1 MVLMNQIET
10 IGVDLGGTKLAVGVV
25 DGQPNTVWD
34 NEVPSTG
41 YSQEAVIDLLAE
53 QINLAHGARPDARA
67 AGVGIPATIDYS
79 TGYAVST
86 VNLDLENLP
95 VRDML
100 CEKVGLPAFI
110 DNDANVAMLAEV
122 LYGAA
127 KGARG
132 AIMMTLGTGIGGGVF
147 LDGEIFRGSSGA
159 AAELGHTVVDIDGPR
174 CQGNCPGRGCI
185 ECYASGTAI
194 GRQGREAAET
204 HPESALGQLLAEG
217 REIGGREVTE
227 AARQG
232 DDAAVGVINTVGHYL
247 GNAIVSLCNVFQP
260 EVVVLGGGAMAMGE
274 LILEPVRKELQA
286 RGLRPN
292 RDATVV
298 AAKLGPAAGMIGAA
312 ALARIEL
319 EKSA

>member
-10 IGVDLGGTKLAVGVV
+10 IGADLGGTKLAVGVV
-25 DGQPNTVWD
+25 DGEPQTLWN
-34 NEVPSTG
+34 NEVPSSG
-41 YSQEAVIDLLAE
+41 YSQEAVIDLLSE
-53 QINLAHGARPDARA
+53 QINLAHEARPDVRA
-67 AGVGIPATIDYS
+67 AGVGIPATIDYA
-79 TGYAVST
+79 TGAAVST
-86 VNLDLENLP
+86 VNLDLADLP

-100 CEKVGLPAFI
+100 TERVGMPVHI

-127 KGARG
+127 KGAKD
-132 AIMMTLGTGIGGGVF
+132 AIMMTLGTGIGGGVW
-147 LDGEIFRGSSGA
+147 LGGEIFRGSSGA
-159 AAELGHTVVDIDGPR
+159 GAELGHTVVNIDGPR

-194 GRQGREAAET
+194 GRQGREAAEA
-204 HPESALGQLLAEG
+204 HPDSVLGRLAAEG
-217 REIGGREVTE
+217 GEIGGREVTE

-232 DDAAVGVINTVGHYL
+232 DDVAVGVINTVGHYL

-292 RDATVV
+292 REAKVV
-298 AAKLGPAAGMIGAA
+298 AAELGPAAGMIGAA
-312 ALARIEL
+312 ALARIET
-319 EKSA
+319 ERNT